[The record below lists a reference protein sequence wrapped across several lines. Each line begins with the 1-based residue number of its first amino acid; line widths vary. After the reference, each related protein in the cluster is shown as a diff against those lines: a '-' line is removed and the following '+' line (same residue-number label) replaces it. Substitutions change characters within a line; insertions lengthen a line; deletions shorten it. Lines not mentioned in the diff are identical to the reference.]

1 MLRIARQKKS
11 KFLFQTILLNVFL
24 VLNMS
29 YFKKLAQEN
38 NIPNALVILL
48 LGYKK
53 EKKKTNIMDL
63 TGKAEQVENMKVC
76 KTNQTVSTEFL
87 ISSVVTKFSGCN
99 PYTGCNPCI

>member
-1 MLRIARQKKS
+1 
-11 KFLFQTILLNVFL
+11 
-24 VLNMS
+24 MS

-53 EKKKTNIMDL
+53 GKKKKHNIMDL
-63 TGKAEQVENMKVC
+63 TGKAGQVENMKVC